1 MYWDEELREIGRRVV
16 NLRDKS
22 NMEFKGD
29 TSGLDELEKRI
40 EMAYINRLVEAGEMA
55 CQEAIKN
62 GDYEDVTGN
71 LRSSM
76 GYVIAYDGRI
86 IKEGGFHKVQGHGAN
101 MQKVE
106 FTTKD
111 GKNVSFWAKG
121 KFGDGSE
128 GSKKGLEFAHSKIS
142 SSGYSFV
149 LVAGMEYASYVSSKG
164 YDVLDSGTLML
175 WKLIK

>member
-1 MYWDEELREIGRRVV
+1 
-16 NLRDKS
+16 
-22 NMEFKGD
+22 MEFKGD

-40 EMAYINRLVEAGEMA
+40 EMVYINRLIKAGEMA
-55 CQEAIKN
+55 CQEAIKGGN
-62 GDYEDVTGN
+62 YEDITGN
-71 LRSSM
+71 LRSSI
-76 GYVIAYDGRI
+76 GYIIAYDGKI

-106 FTTKD
+106 FITKD

-128 GSKKGLEFAHSKIS
+128 GSRRGLEFARSKVG

>member
-1 MYWDEELREIGRRVV
+1 MDLMNENSSWINECSNFE
-16 NLRDKS
+16 DKN
-22 NMEFKGD
+22 NMRFKGD
-29 TSGLDELEKRI
+29 TSGLDELEKRV
-40 EMAYINRLVEAGEMA
+40 EMAYINRLIEAGEMA
-55 CQEAIKN
+55 CQEAIKI
-62 GDYEDVTGN
+62 GDYEDITGN
-71 LRSSM
+71 LRSSI

-86 IKEGGFHKVQGHGAN
+86 IKEGGFYKIQGRGAN

-106 FTTKD
+106 FTTKN

-128 GSKKGLEFAHSKIS
+128 GSRKGLEFARSKIS

-149 LVAGMEYASYVSSKG
+149 LVAGMEYASFVSSKG

-175 WKLIK
+175 WELIN

>member
-1 MYWDEELREIGRRVV
+1 
-16 NLRDKS
+16 
-22 NMEFKGD
+22 MEFKGD
-29 TSGLDELEKRI
+29 ISGLDELEKKI
-40 EMAYINRLVEAGEMA
+40 EQYYIDRFIQAGEAA

-62 GDYEDVTGN
+62 GDYGDITGN
-71 LRSSM
+71 LRSSI
-76 GYVIAYDGRI
+76 GYIIAYDGRI

-106 FTTKD
+106 FTTKN

-128 GSKKGLEFAHSKIS
+128 GSRNGLEFARSKIS

-175 WKLIK
+175 WELIN